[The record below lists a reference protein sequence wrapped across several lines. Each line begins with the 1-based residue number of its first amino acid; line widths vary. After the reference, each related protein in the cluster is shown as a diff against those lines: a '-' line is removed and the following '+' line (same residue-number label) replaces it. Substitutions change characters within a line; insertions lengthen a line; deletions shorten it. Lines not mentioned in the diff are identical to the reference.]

1 MGIVRRIRC
10 WKAGPDRTWRAATAF
25 GERLEQAVFCGADG
39 SLCNAMLKGGEF
51 SGSTKLKGP
60 KMSARFILA
69 VAAFAIGAAPAA
81 HAADAAHPVVIE
93 LFQSQGCSSC
103 PPANANVN
111 ALSLRPDVLALS
123 FAVTYWDGLGW
134 KDVFAKPQYTERQR
148 DYARALGH
156 AQVWTPQVII
166 NGRADITG
174 TRTAPLTA
182 LIDANDRGNG
192 GPVVDISGES
202 ITISGTTARTVDVWL
217 VRYEPRSIEVS
228 IKAGENVGK
237 TLPHRNIVRE
247 LVKIGRWNGGVGRF
261 ALPAAKLPGLAT
273 AAFVQAGAGGPIIA
287 AARG

>member
-1 MGIVRRIRC
+1 MKCLFI
-10 WKAGPDRTWRAATAF
+10 AATA
-25 GERLEQAVFCGADG
+25 
-39 SLCNAMLKGGEF
+39 
-51 SGSTKLKGP
+51 
-60 KMSARFILA
+60 
-69 VAAFAIGAAPAA
+69 AALLAPAA
-81 HAADAAHPVVIE
+81 HAADAAHPTVIE

-111 ALSLRPDVLALS
+111 ALSQRADVLALS

-134 KDVFAKPQYTERQR
+134 KDVFAKPQYTDRQW

-174 TRTAPLTA
+174 TRTAALNA
-182 LIDANDRGNG
+182 LIAANDRGNA
-192 GPVVDISGES
+192 GPAINIAGSNVA
-202 ITISGTTARTVDVWL
+202 ISGTTAKPVDVWL
-217 VRYEPRSIEVS
+217 VRYEPHAIEVS
-228 IKAGENVGK
+228 IKAGENTGK

-247 LVKIGRWNGGVGRF
+247 LVKIGRWSGGNASF

-273 AAFVQAGAGGPIIA
+273 AAFVQAGTGGPIIA

>member
-1 MGIVRRIRC
+1 MSVRIIV
-10 WKAGPDRTWRAATAF
+10 AATA
-25 GERLEQAVFCGADG
+25 AVI
-39 SLCNAMLKGGEF
+39 
-51 SGSTKLKGP
+51 T
-60 KMSARFILA
+60 
-69 VAAFAIGAAPAA
+69 AFAAPAA
-81 HAADAAHPVVIE
+81 TAADAAHPVVIE

-134 KDVFAKPQYTERQR
+134 KDVFAKPQYTDRQW
-148 DYARALGH
+148 DYARAFGH

-182 LIDANDRGNG
+182 LIAANDRGNS
-192 GPVVDISGES
+192 GPQVAITGENVA
-202 ITISGTTARTVDVWL
+202 ISGTTASPVDVWV
-217 VRYEPRSIEVS
+217 VRYEPRSIDVS
-228 IKAGENVGK
+228 IKAGENGGK

-247 LVKIGRWNGGVGRF
+247 LVKIGRWNGGTARF
-261 ALPAAKLPGLAT
+261 TLPAAKLPGLAT
-273 AAFVQAGAGGPIIA
+273 AAFVQAGAGGPILA